1 MLTNWQ
7 IIIAGKGPL
16 KNNILSLINSRN
28 LNNHVKIIDPVN
40 YVDMPIL
47 YKLSDLF
54 IIPSV
59 KDNNPL
65 TLIEALHSN
74 LPILASNKIGN
85 YPEAIQDGI
94 NGWSLNPLD
103 ANSIQSAS
111 YSAFSSSKQKLQL
124 MGAKSKDIAKKNWDS
139 KEALETFL
147 NAAILFRDDL

>member
-1 MLTNWQ
+1 
-7 IIIAGKGPL
+7 
-16 KNNILSLINSRN
+16 
-28 LNNHVKIIDPVN
+28 
-40 YVDMPIL
+40 MPIL

-65 TLIEALHSN
+65 TLIEALHSK

-103 ANSIQSAS
+103 AKSIQLAS
-111 YSAFSSSKQKLQL
+111 SSAFSSSKQKLQL
-124 MGAKSKDIAKKNWDS
+124 MGVKSKDIANKNWNS

-147 NAAILFRDDL
+147 NTAI